1 MPRTVTRDDV
11 LGGDATVAIWGGR
24 YARWS
29 PAIRGGLRSSAA
41 GSRGPCSRP
50 APPLSM
56 WEPLAEVA
64 GTGQPDGVP
73 AIEPSGDRS
82 PRSGPPS
89 RFPGPPTAYDQTGLA
104 RTVTW
109 CGWPTRSPNSRAEYR
124 RKPPQERRHQ
134 EGPAR
139 PRGALASESDG
150 TLIRAV
156 RTHAPVQPYATAP
169 RRWSPAR
176 SRSSAAVRS
185 RSTLHTHAY
194 ADLIGA
200 PRKTPEKPGSST
212 RAQARTR
219 WSGLFAHARGRDK
232 PDELAGA
239 G

>member
-1 MPRTVTRDDV
+1 MCSAATR
-11 LGGDATVAIWGGR
+11 LSRFGGGDMPGGPQPYGAGCAVPRPGPGALAVALRHLCPCGSR
-24 YARWS
+24 LLKLPALVSRTAYQPSS
-29 PAIRGGLRSSAA
+29 PAATDHPDLDHPAGSPGLR
-41 GSRGPCSRP
+41 
-50 APPLSM
+50 
-56 WEPLAEVA
+56 
-64 GTGQPDGVP
+64 
-73 AIEPSGDRS
+73 
-82 PRSGPPS
+82 
-89 RFPGPPTAYDQTGLA
+89 PPTIRRAWLA
-104 RTVTW
+104 PSPGADGRRDR
-109 CGWPTRSPNSRAEYR
+109 PT
-124 RKPPQERRHQ
+124 
-134 EGPAR
+134 AR

>member
-1 MPRTVTRDDV
+1 MSRTVTRDDV
-11 LGGDATVAIWGGR
+11 LGGDATVAIGGGDMPGGPQPYGAGCAVPR
-24 YARWS
+24 PGPGALAVALRHLCPCGSRLLKLPALVSRTAYQPSS
-29 PAIRGGLRSSAA
+29 PAATDHPDLDHPAGSPGLRPPTIRRAWLAPSPGADGRRDRPTAAQNIA
-41 GSRGPCSRP
+41 GSHRRSAGTRRAQP
-50 APPLSM
+50 AP
-56 WEPLAEVA
+56 
-64 GTGQPDGVP
+64 GVP
-73 AIEPSGDRS
+73 
-82 PRSGPPS
+82 
-89 RFPGPPTAYDQTGLA
+89 
-104 RTVTW
+104 
-109 CGWPTRSPNSRAEYR
+109 
-124 RKPPQERRHQ
+124 
-134 EGPAR
+134 
-139 PRGALASESDG
+139 LASESDG

-185 RSTLHTHAY
+185 RATLHTHAY

-219 WSGLFAHARGRDK
+219 WSGLFAHARGRDE